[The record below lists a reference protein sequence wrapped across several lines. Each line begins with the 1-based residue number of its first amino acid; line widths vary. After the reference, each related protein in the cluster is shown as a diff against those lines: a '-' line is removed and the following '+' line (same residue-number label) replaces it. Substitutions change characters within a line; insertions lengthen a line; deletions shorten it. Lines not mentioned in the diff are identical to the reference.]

1 MVVLGQLRFVLYD
14 GFDVALVIQKPLE
27 ETFLDLLVVLLFK
40 EVVVHELHRAQDEQF
55 AAFQRHVEGADWS
68 VRGETDGTR
77 TEDGATRFADVES
90 GAVRVDELEAAILI
104 PIVELVLGVAVLSR
118 ILASFLFLALGA
130 ICGSNLVNYKLHLL
144 YKLLRET
151 AIANKGFLRVEVLV
165 ECFPHNAVRVHANAN
180 LLQHGVDISL
190 EFGLTTFIHHD
201 HATPTFLNVAAYV
214 LQLLGSEWKSG
225 TSEQE
230 HVVFFQLFER

>member
-77 TEDGATRFADVES
+77 TEDGATWFADVES

-130 ICGSNLVNYKLHLL
+130 ICGSNLVNNKLHLL
-144 YKLLRET
+144 YKLL
-151 AIANKGFLRVEVLV
+151 
-165 ECFPHNAVRVHANAN
+165 
-180 LLQHGVDISL
+180 
-190 EFGLTTFIHHD
+190 
-201 HATPTFLNVAAYV
+201 
-214 LQLLGSEWKSG
+214 
-225 TSEQE
+225 
-230 HVVFFQLFER
+230 

>member
-130 ICGSNLVNYKLHLL
+130 ICGF